1 MTSSTRGDSGRGR
14 PHTGR
19 IAPLRRFGRRTTVLL
34 AAGALALGAAACG
47 EDEEQASGEARPPES
62 SQRES
67 SPVTSPGQPT
77 EAPTE
82 VVGGTTALQLDG
94 TTRRL
99 LEAAGVDVSPIGAAR
114 SHGDDLVFPIVTGD
128 LDIDSLSGR
137 LQHDGGLRFS
147 AGGRDVEAR
156 NFVIDPRR
164 EVLTADVGGRRVPLL
179 SLDLGKPRVPQTGD
193 VIVVP
198 GSASTLAAPAVPALN
213 DRLGVDVFRTG
224 LRLGKVTIRV
234 QRP

>member
-1 MTSSTRGDSGRGR
+1 
-14 PHTGR
+14 
-19 IAPLRRFGRRTTVLL
+19 VLL

-47 EDEEQASGEARPPES
+47 DDEEQASGEARPAEP

-67 SPVTSPGQPT
+67 SPATSPGQPT

-82 VVGGTTALQLDG
+82 VVGGTTSLRLDG
-94 TTRRL
+94 GARRV

-114 SHGDDLVFPIVTGD
+114 SRGDALVFPIVTGD
-128 LDIDSLSGR
+128 IDIDSLSGR
-137 LQHDGGLRFS
+137 LQHEGGLRFS
-147 AGGRDVEAR
+147 VAGRDVEAR

-164 EVLTADVGGRRVPLL
+164 EVLTADLGGQRVPLL
-179 SLDLGKPRVPQTGD
+179 SVDLGRPRVPQTGD

-198 GSASTLAAPAVPALN
+198 GSASTVAAPAVPALN
-213 DRLGVDVFRTG
+213 DRLGVDIFREG
-224 LRLGKVTIRV
+224 LRLGEVTIRA